1 MPLLTKTEY
10 AVLTRA
16 ESEAKAALGM
26 HTGGPH
32 EQEYRDFLK
41 SLRRVMLKVKHGDS
55 MHEKIVRLRRAV
67 RKLGIPF
74 DSTDPMPR

>member
-10 AVLTRA
+10 AVLARA
-16 ESEAKAALGM
+16 ESAAKEMLGA

-41 SLRRVMLKVKHGDS
+41 TLRRVMLKVKHAEDTTLTWHMS
-55 MHEKIVRLRRAV
+55 
-67 RKLGIPF
+67 P
-74 DSTDPMPR
+74 

>member
-16 ESEAKAALGM
+16 ESEAKEMLGARI
-26 HTGGPH
+26 GGPH

-41 SLRRVMLKVKHGDS
+41 SLRRVMLKVK
-55 MHEKIVRLRRAV
+55 RAEDTTT
-67 RKLGIPF
+67 IWH
-74 DSTDPMPR
+74 MPS

>member
-10 AVLTRA
+10 AVLARA
-16 ESEAKAALGM
+16 ESAAKEMLGA

-41 SLRRVMLKVKHGDS
+41 TLRRVMLKVKHAEDTTLIW
-55 MHEKIVRLRRAV
+55 H
-67 RKLGIPF
+67 
-74 DSTDPMPR
+74 MPP

>member
-16 ESEAKAALGM
+16 ESEAKATLGM

-41 SLRRVMLKVKHGDS
+41 SLRRVMLKVK
-55 MHEKIVRLRRAV
+55 RAESV
-67 RKLGIPF
+67 SSVSYIWQTPQ
-74 DSTDPMPR
+74 TDD